1 LICGPY
7 KQTLNGRR
15 KAAAAQRGRNRAT
28 MANQKKTKRNKAFA
42 DRRTMN
48 PPQGGGGHPAV
59 QPEGRPGNQPQDVKR
74 RQGSFEGAG
83 EHARTGNPGPQ

>member
-1 LICGPY
+1 MRPKKGGLGPLGPE
-7 KQTLNGRR
+7 Q
-15 KAAAAQRGRNRAT
+15 AI
-28 MANQKKTKRNKAFA
+28 MANQKKAKKNRDFS

-59 QPEGRPGNQPQDVKR
+59 QPEGRPGNQPQDVKH

-83 EHARTGNPGPQ
+83 EHARTGNPGHQ